1 MKGDNNNSI
10 KYDNKNSK
18 LIIVVK
24 DSTLQLSESSSSSS
38 SINIADTVNK
48 KDERLEL
55 VEISKG
61 LIEILQM
68 LVLQSKKY
76 LRMNLLILQKY

>member
-1 MKGDNNNSI
+1 MILKTVN
-10 KYDNKNSK
+10 
-18 LIIVVK
+18 
-24 DSTLQLSESSSSSS
+24 QLSYSSLSSST
-38 SINIADTVNK
+38 IDMAYTVNK

-68 LVLQSKKY
+68 LVLQLKKY
-76 LRMNLLILQKY
+76 